1 MEEPVAT
8 EWTMPPDFA
17 DAVPTSKLEGEL
29 CSVLVNVLAIRD
41 NSVEKAGEIF
51 LLEIA
56 SVTDVVELKLALDLS
71 KTYEILLVEGIEIGV
86 STVEPNE
93 S

>member
-1 MEEPVAT
+1 MEKV
-8 EWTMPPDFA
+8 
-17 DAVPTSKLEGEL
+17 
-29 CSVLVNVLAIRD
+29 
-41 NSVEKAGEIF
+41 GEIF

>member
-1 MEEPVAT
+1 M
-8 EWTMPPDFA
+8 
-17 DAVPTSKLEGEL
+17 
-29 CSVLVNVLAIRD
+29 
-41 NSVEKAGEIF
+41 EKAGEIN

-56 SVTDVVELKLALDLS
+56 SVTDVVEFKLVLDLS
-71 KTYEILLVEGIEIGV
+71 KTYEILVVEGIETGV

>member
-1 MEEPVAT
+1 M
-8 EWTMPPDFA
+8 
-17 DAVPTSKLEGEL
+17 
-29 CSVLVNVLAIRD
+29 
-41 NSVEKAGEIF
+41 EKADEIF

-56 SVTDVVELKLALDLS
+56 SVTDVVGLKLALDLS

>member
-1 MEEPVAT
+1 M
-8 EWTMPPDFA
+8 
-17 DAVPTSKLEGEL
+17 
-29 CSVLVNVLAIRD
+29 
-41 NSVEKAGEIF
+41 EKAAEIN

-56 SVTDVVELKLALDLS
+56 SVTDVVELKLVLDLS
-71 KTYEILLVEGIEIGV
+71 KTYEILLVEGIETGV

>member
-1 MEEPVAT
+1 M
-8 EWTMPPDFA
+8 
-17 DAVPTSKLEGEL
+17 G
-29 CSVLVNVLAIRD
+29 
-41 NSVEKAGEIF
+41 KAGEIF

>member
-1 MEEPVAT
+1 M
-8 EWTMPPDFA
+8 
-17 DAVPTSKLEGEL
+17 
-29 CSVLVNVLAIRD
+29 
-41 NSVEKAGEIF
+41 EKAGEIF

-56 SVTDVVELKLALDLS
+56 SVIDVVELKLALDLS
-71 KTYEILLVEGIEIGV
+71 KTYETLLVEGIEIGV